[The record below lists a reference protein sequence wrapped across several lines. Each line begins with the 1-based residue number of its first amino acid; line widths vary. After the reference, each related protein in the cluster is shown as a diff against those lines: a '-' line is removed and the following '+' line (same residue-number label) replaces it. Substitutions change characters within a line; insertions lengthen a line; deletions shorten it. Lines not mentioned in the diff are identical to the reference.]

1 MTERPLWTSLA
12 TRSVHTILP
21 GGLSG
26 VRCDLSSWRVAGRSL
41 WTRVAARAV
50 RATLSGGLNG
60 LRCVL
65 SPSSGRKLAVCPARL
80 PQHGAQLCHEDLKA
94 LWLPRPR
101 LDVPAS
107 KANQS
112 HLCLAALA
120 SQCGTVLLARKLLLP
135 WLVV

>member
-21 GGLSG
+21 GGIK
-26 VRCDLSSWRVAGRSL
+26 
-41 WTRVAARAV
+41 
-50 RATLSGGLNG
+50 G

-65 SPSSGRKLAVCPARL
+65 SPSSGRKLAVCLARL
-80 PQHGAQLCHEDLKA
+80 PQYGAQLCHEDLKA
-94 LWLPRPR
+94 PWLPRPR